1 MSNTSNSTTLRN
13 NGFLQTEEARKF
25 FGVSDST
32 LRDRARA
39 GVLERQYDEN
49 GRAYYRVFFNST
61 EMASRL
67 GVSRSTVRRMAE
79 RNEVST
85 RNINGRTFY
94 TNFS

>member
-1 MSNTSNSTTLRN
+1 MSNENNSLIN
-13 NGFLQTEEARKF
+13 NGFLQTNDASKLL
-25 FGVSDST
+25 GVSDRT
-32 LRDRARA
+32 LRERASS
-39 GVLERQYDEN
+39 GHLEKRHLH

-67 GVSRSTVRRMAE
+67 GVSRSTIRRMAE

-94 TNFS
+94 YTNPS

>member
-1 MSNTSNSTTLRN
+1 MSNTSNSLTS
-13 NGFLQTEEARKF
+13 NGFLQTADARQF

-39 GVLERQYDEN
+39 GILERQYDGN

-61 EMASRL
+61 DMASRL
-67 GVSRSTVRRMAE
+67 NVSRTTVRRMAE
-79 RNEVST
+79 RNELST
-85 RNINGRTFY
+85 RNINGRTYY